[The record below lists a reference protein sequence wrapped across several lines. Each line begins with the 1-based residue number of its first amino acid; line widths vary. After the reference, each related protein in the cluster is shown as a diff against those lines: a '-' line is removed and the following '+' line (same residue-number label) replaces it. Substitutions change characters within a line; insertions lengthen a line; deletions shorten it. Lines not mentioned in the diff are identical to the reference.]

1 VTPPA
6 GLVPAR
12 PTSVPTHRSRFP
24 PDVSTLRFP
33 RRAHLRASAE
43 FQAVFGEG
51 SRVSGPSLRL
61 HVRFAVPDAAPRIGA
76 TADAGARLGL
86 TVSKRVDARSV
97 GRNRIRRI
105 LRETFRLTRALLT
118 DGDYVVLAKPEAK
131 KLDGAALRAEL
142 ADLLR
147 RAVKRGPSATV
158 RNEPGASPASPD
170 TAASLHV
177 APLPGS
183 APDGTMP
190 GPSPTATAPSD
201 PSS

>member
-6 GLVPAR
+6 GFVPAR
-12 PTSVPTHRSRFP
+12 PTPALLRRPRFP
-24 PDVSTLRFP
+24 PVSTLRFP

-61 HVRFAVPDAAPRIGA
+61 HVRFCPNE
-76 TADAGARLGL
+76 AGARLGL
-86 TVSKRVDARSV
+86 TVSKRVDPRSV

-105 LRETFRLTRALLT
+105 LRETFRLVRASLPS
-118 DGDYVVLAKPEAK
+118 GDYVILAKPEAK
-131 KLDGAALRAEL
+131 TLTGAALRAEF

-147 RAVKRGPSATV
+147 RAAKRGPLSG
-158 RNEPGASPASPD
+158 NHS
-170 TAASLHV
+170 
-177 APLPGS
+177 
-183 APDGTMP
+183 DGTMP
-190 GPSPTATAPSD
+190 APPPIATAPSD

>member
-1 VTPPA
+1 M
-6 GLVPAR
+6 
-12 PTSVPTHRSRFP
+12 
-24 PDVSTLRFP
+24 STLRFP

-61 HVRFAVPDAAPRIGA
+61 HVRFAA
-76 TADAGARLGL
+76 ADAGADGDCGARLGL
-86 TVSKRVDARSV
+86 TVGKRVDARSV

-105 LRETFRLTRALLT
+105 LRETFRLVRASLPP
-118 DGDYVVLAKPEAK
+118 GDYVILAKPEAK
-131 KLDGAALRAEL
+131 ALSGAALRAEF

-147 RAVKRGPSATV
+147 RAAKRGPS
-158 RNEPGASPASPD
+158 RHPASRD
-170 TAASLHV
+170 TSTSMYV

-183 APDGTMP
+183 TPDGTMP
-190 GPSPTATAPSD
+190 APPPLATAPSD

>member
-6 GLVPAR
+6 GFAPAR
-12 PTSVPTHRSRFP
+12 PTPAPKRRPRFP
-24 PDVSTLRFP
+24 PVSTLRFP

-61 HVRFAVPDAAPRIGA
+61 HVRFAA
-76 TADAGARLGL
+76 ADAGADGDCGARLGL
-86 TVSKRVDARSV
+86 TVGKRVDARSV

-105 LRETFRLTRALLT
+105 LRETFRLVRASLPP
-118 DGDYVVLAKPEAK
+118 GDYVILAKPEAK
-131 KLDGAALRAEL
+131 ALSGAALRAEF

-147 RAVKRGPSATV
+147 RAAKRGPS
-158 RNEPGASPASPD
+158 RHPASRD
-170 TAASLHV
+170 TSTSMYV

-183 APDGTMP
+183 TPDGTMP
-190 GPSPTATAPSD
+190 APPPLATAPSD

>member
-1 VTPPA
+1 
-6 GLVPAR
+6 L
-12 PTSVPTHRSRFP
+12 
-24 PDVSTLRFP
+24 STLRFP

-61 HVRFAVPDAAPRIGA
+61 HVRFAPMPVVAGQGVDAG
-76 TADAGARLGL
+76 AGARLGL
-86 TVSKRVDARSV
+86 TVSKKVDARSV

-105 LRETFRLTRALLT
+105 LRETFRLTRAQLP

-147 RAVKRGPSATV
+147 RAAKR
-158 RNEPGASPASPD
+158 
-170 TAASLHV
+170 
-177 APLPGS
+177 APLPGT

-190 GPSPTATAPSD
+190 GPTPSATAPSD